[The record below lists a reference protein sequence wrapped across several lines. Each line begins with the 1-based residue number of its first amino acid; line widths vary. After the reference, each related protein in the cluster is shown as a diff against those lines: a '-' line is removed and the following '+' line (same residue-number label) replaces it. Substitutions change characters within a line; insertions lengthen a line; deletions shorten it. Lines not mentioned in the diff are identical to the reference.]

1 MPAMNQL
8 VLGDGEKAPEFH
20 YFHSLKQGLFLEH
33 GGSATAMSMELGEQQ
48 QLWES
53 VRLVDAGSFHSVD
66 RRLRLSR
73 PQSVPVRITTAGTSV
88 HQPLVQIDDSST
100 ISIRAVLVKLFN
112 SNLFGGG
119 SNEPHVICHGVP
131 IDLDAPLV
139 EVWATLAHPDHFLYL
154 VVVLES

>member
-1 MPAMNQL
+1 
-8 VLGDGEKAPEFH
+8 VLGDGEKAPELH

-66 RRLRLSR
+66 RRLRLAR
-73 PQSVPVRITTAGTSV
+73 PNAVPIRIICAKTPV
-88 HQPLVQIDDSST
+88 HQPLVQIDDTSM
-100 ISIRAVLVKLFN
+100 SIRTVLAKLFN
-112 SNLFGGG
+112 RHLSDECNE
-119 SNEPHVICHGVP
+119 SSSEPHVICHGVP

-154 VVVLES
+154 VVKSS